1 MPRARAS
8 ADQPKPVKL
17 SFKPAN
23 KATRSDFIAVFDG
36 PGGPK
41 YCWCM
46 AWRQT
51 NAEVKDSSGPSRK
64 KQMLGR
70 IDAGTPVGLV
80 GYADGEPVAWVSIAP
95 RETYRQLGGPAA
107 EPDERIWSIVCMYA
121 RRALRGLGL
130 AHEMIAAAVK
140 YARQSGATAV
150 EAYPVDPDSPSY
162 RHMGFV
168 PAYESEGF
176 REIGRAGTRR
186 HVMRLTLGSRKSV

>member
-1 MPRARAS
+1 MPRAGAS
-8 ADQPKPVKL
+8 AGQAKPVKL
-17 SFKPAN
+17 SFKPVSQ
-23 KATRSDFIAVFDG
+23 ATRSDFIAVFDG

-51 NAEVKDSSGPSRK
+51 NAEVKDSAGPSRR

-80 GYADGEPVAWVSIAP
+80 GYVDGEPVAWVSIAP
-95 RETYRQLGGPAA
+95 HETYRELGGPAA
-107 EPDERIWSIVCMYA
+107 EPEERIWSIVCMYA
-121 RRALRGLGL
+121 RRALRGHGL
-130 AHEMIAAAVK
+130 AHQMIAAAVK
-140 YARQSGATAV
+140 HARQSGASVV

-168 PAYESEGF
+168 PAYESAGF
-176 REIGRAGTRR
+176 REISRAGTRR
-186 HVMRLTLGSRKSV
+186 HVMRLTLRSGKPI